1 MSGSKS
7 NSLGK
12 SERLKSRKQIDLLFE
27 TGKKISQFPFRVLY
41 KTENGNAAIKA
52 AFTVSSRNFSRA
64 VDRNRIKRLTREA
77 YRIQKA
83 ELKNKILNRGFSL
96 HLFFIYTNRDIL
108 SFDEIK
114 SGLKQL
120 LNKLIQVLHERH
132 PENI

>member
-7 NSLGK
+7 NTLGK

-41 KTENGNAAIKA
+41 KTEKGNPEIKA
-52 AFTVSSRNFSRA
+52 GFTVSSRSFSRA

-120 LNKLIQVLHERH
+120 LNKLIQALHERH